1 MSNSS
6 VEHLNFPSAQP
17 KIVSSGWKG
26 ETSKT
31 EVLQMPSAIEA
42 YLKIS
47 KTQENIASIF
57 YEIFST
63 FENKIFENLV
73 IFFLQ
78 IFEFILG
85 RQ

>member
-1 MSNSS
+1 
-6 VEHLNFPSAQP
+6 
-17 KIVSSGWKG
+17 
-26 ETSKT
+26 
-31 EVLQMPSAIEA
+31 MPSAIEA